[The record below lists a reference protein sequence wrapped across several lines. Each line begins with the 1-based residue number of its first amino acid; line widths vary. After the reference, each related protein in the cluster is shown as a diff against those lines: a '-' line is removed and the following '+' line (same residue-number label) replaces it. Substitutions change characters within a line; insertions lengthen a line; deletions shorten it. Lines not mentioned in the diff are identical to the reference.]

1 MKKFLTLFSVLLSV
15 ISLNARVI
23 YLVPNDW
30 KSDNAALFVHS
41 VVLMSQVK

>member
-1 MKKFLTLFSVLLSV
+1 MKKVFTFFAALVCVVSMS
-15 ISLNARVI
+15 AKVI

-41 VVLMSQVK
+41 WGGGSDI